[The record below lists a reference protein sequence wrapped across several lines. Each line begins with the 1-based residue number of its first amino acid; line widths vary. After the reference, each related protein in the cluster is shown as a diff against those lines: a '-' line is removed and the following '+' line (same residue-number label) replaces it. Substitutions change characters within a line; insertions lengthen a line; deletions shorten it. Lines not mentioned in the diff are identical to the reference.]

1 MVSSC
6 LHRCTP
12 VRRRAPPARPPPHSS
27 SSPAAAPTLL
37 AAMRAPPGAAVC
49 PFHRRAGG
57 CGRARRGVRRHEG
70 RWRLWDVLL
79 LAWRRRREPA
89 ELAAG
94 ARNRQAGGA
103 CGGEQ
108 GARQHASKRSAMA
121 DRCASR
127 RSPWWGEPTRSYR
140 RGGTGVRPGGAAP
153 ALPTRP
159 TSATRPLIRGASAPW
174 PPGRWRRGVGR
185 RRRGVGGGGRRADA
199 RGPGQGLGKIRE
211 VIEGERRR
219 KDGGGR

>member
-1 MVSSC
+1 MREAAAELTVLCAAMKDGGGFGMCCFLRGGGGRENQQSS
-6 LHRCTP
+6 
-12 VRRRAPPARPPPHSS
+12 RPELVGKQEE
-27 SSPAAAPTLL
+27 PAAAS
-37 AAMRAPPGAAVC
+37 RAGAA
-49 PFHRRAGG
+49 
-57 CGRARRGVRRHEG
+57 AR
-70 RWRLWDVLL
+70 
-79 LAWRRRREPA
+79 
-89 ELAAG
+89 
-94 ARNRQAGGA
+94 
-103 CGGEQ
+103 GGEQ

-159 TSATRPLIRGASAPW
+159 TSATRPPIRGASAPW